1 MCDDF
6 QLVLIQQVTG
16 ILTKNCNFIKAVN
29 PGKAFNHCWQNIQFP
44 TMLYII
50 LLNFFL
56 KSFDEQAVLHVH
68 KQLHLKAQN
77 PQIYII
83 TVESQMVRGALFLST
98 WFLFQSPPFLHSG
111 KTSPV
116 RQGRKKDEFTHWS
129 EFKRWRERASPAAQW

>member
-16 ILTKNCNFIKAVN
+16 ILTKNCNFIQAVN
-29 PGKAFNHCWQNIQFP
+29 PGKAFNHCWQNIQFL
-44 TMLYII
+44 TILYII
-50 LLNFFL
+50 LLKFFL

-83 TVESQMVRGALFLST
+83 TVESQTVRGALSLST
-98 WFLFQSPPFLHSG
+98 WFLFQSPPFLS
-111 KTSPV
+111 SPPV
-116 RQGRKKDEFTHWS
+116 RQGRKKDELTHWS
-129 EFKRWRERASPAAQW
+129 EFTSWRERASPMAQW